1 LFIVLPYFRNKI
13 LHMNEYLSILL
24 EICKYVL
31 PSLVVFFLSQRQ
43 YKLFFEAE
51 HRNRMLTF
59 KKEQSKTLLPI
70 QLQAYERCILLLER
84 VSLDQLVV
92 RVFRPELTVNQLKQ
106 ALVQELQ
113 AEFNHNV
120 SQQLYISAQSW
131 ELIQQIKQELLGLI
145 NITARELDADGS
157 GFDLSKNIIEK
168 VSTLSE
174 DPTNRGLKFLKK
186 EFELIYT

>member
-1 LFIVLPYFRNKI
+1 MPYFRNKI
-13 LHMNEYLSILL
+13 QYMNEYVSTLL

-31 PSLVVFFLSQRQ
+31 PALVVAYVTQRQ
-43 YKLFFEAE
+43 FKLFFEAE
-51 HRNRMLTF
+51 NRNRLMNF
-59 KKEQSKTLLPI
+59 KNEQSKTLLPI

-92 RVFRPELTVNQLKQ
+92 RVFRPELSVNQLKQ
-106 ALVQELQ
+106 ALIQELQ

-168 VSTLSE
+168 VSMLSE
-174 DPTNRGLKFLKK
+174 DPTSRGLKFLKK

>member
-1 LFIVLPYFRNKI
+1 MFIVLPYFRNKI

-31 PSLVVFFLSQRQ
+31 HSLVVFFLSQRQ

-174 DPTNRGLKFLKK
+174 DPTIRGLKFLKK

>member
-1 LFIVLPYFRNKI
+1 MFIVLPYFRNKI
-13 LHMNEYLSILL
+13 QDMNEYLSILL

-31 PSLVVFFLSQRQ
+31 PSLVVFYVSQNQ
-43 YKLFFEAE
+43 FKLFFEAE

-59 KKEQSKTLLPI
+59 KKEQTKTLLPI

-92 RVFRPELTVNQLKQ
+92 RVFRPELSVNQLKQ
-106 ALVQELQ
+106 ALIQELQ

-145 NITARELDADGS
+145 NLTARELDADGS

-168 VSTLSE
+168 VSALTE

>member
-1 LFIVLPYFRNKI
+1 
-13 LHMNEYLSILL
+13 MNEYLSILL

-174 DPTNRGLKFLKK
+174 DPTIRGLKFLKK

>member
-1 LFIVLPYFRNKI
+1 MFIVLPYFRIKF
-13 LHMNEYLSILL
+13 LQMNEYLSILL
-24 EICKYVL
+24 EMCKYIL
-31 PSLVVFFLSQRQ
+31 PSLVVFYVSNKQFKQ
-43 YKLFFEAE
+43 FFEAE
-51 HRNRMLTF
+51 HRNRMLAF
-59 KKEQSKTLLPI
+59 KNEQSKTLLPI

-92 RVFRPELTVNQLKQ
+92 RVFRPELSVNQLKL

-131 ELIQQIKQELLGLI
+131 QLIQQIKQELLGLI
-145 NITARELDADGS
+145 NLTAKELDAEGS

-168 VSTLSE
+168 VSSLSE
-174 DPTNRGLKFLKK
+174 DPTQRGLKFLKK

>member
-1 LFIVLPYFRNKI
+1 MFIVLPYFRNKI

>member
-174 DPTNRGLKFLKK
+174 DPTIRGLKFLKK

>member
-1 LFIVLPYFRNKI
+1 MFIVLPYFRNKI

-174 DPTNRGLKFLKK
+174 DPTIRGLKFLKK